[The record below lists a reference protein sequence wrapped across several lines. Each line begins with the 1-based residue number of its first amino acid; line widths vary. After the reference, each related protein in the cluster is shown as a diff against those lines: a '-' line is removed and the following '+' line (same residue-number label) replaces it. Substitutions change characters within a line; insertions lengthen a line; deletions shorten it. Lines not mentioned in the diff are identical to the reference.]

1 MYVYNLLISCGW
13 NCFAAIGEVKD
24 LLNKFGDAEAI
35 VEQTKARGIIGV
47 KTKLDARE
55 VIKLVR
61 KEFKANPLSINFA
74 VKWLPIDR
82 WCKADINEMKKVV
95 IELKEL
101 INHGERWMMEVEKR
115 RYTEMHKKEIIEELA
130 SLIGEKVDLENPD
143 KILHVEI
150 INGYAGFAVLKPD
163 EIFSLKIEISK

>member
-1 MYVYNLLISCGW
+1 MYAYNLLVSCGW

-24 LLNKFGDAEAI
+24 LLNKFGDAEAV

-55 VIKLVR
+55 VINLVR
-61 KEFKANPLSINFA
+61 EEFKANPLSINFA

-82 WCKADINEMKKVV
+82 WCKANIDDMKRVV
-95 IELKEL
+95 IELKER
-101 INHGERWMMEVEKR
+101 INRGERWMMEVEKR
-115 RYTEMHKKEIIEELA
+115 RYTEMHREEIIKELA
-130 SLIGEKVDLENPD
+130 PLIEEKVDLKNPD

-150 INGYAGFAVLKPD
+150 IDGYAGFAVLRPD
-163 EIFSLKIEISK
+163 EIFSIAKE